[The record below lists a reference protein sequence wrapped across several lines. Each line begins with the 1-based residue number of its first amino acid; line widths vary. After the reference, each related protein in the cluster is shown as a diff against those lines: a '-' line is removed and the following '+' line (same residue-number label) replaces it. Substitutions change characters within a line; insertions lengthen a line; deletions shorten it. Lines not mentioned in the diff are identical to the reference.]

1 MLLYLKFVKIYRLI
15 VFENKRTNF
24 WRFFLLMA
32 IDFSKYIA
40 SVQDFPN
47 KGIVFRDITPILQNG
62 ELYRAAT
69 HELAEY
75 AKSRNADVIVGPEAR
90 GFIVGCPVATEL
102 GLGFVPARKP
112 HKLPREVERAS
123 YDLEYGSNSLEM
135 HKDAIKPGQR
145 VVLCDDLMATAGT
158 LRASKEL
165 IENLGGKLVGAA
177 FYIELPDLKGREKL
191 PDVDIYSLVKYHGA

>member
-1 MLLYLKFVKIYRLI
+1 M
-15 VFENKRTNF
+15 
-24 WRFFLLMA
+24 
-32 IDFSKYIA
+32 SKNLADYIR
-40 SVQDFPN
+40 SVPDFP
-47 KGIVFRDITPILQNG
+47 KPGIVFRDITPILQNG

-123 YDLEYGSNSLEM
+123 YDLEYGSNSLE
-135 HKDAIKPGQR
+135 I
-145 VVLCDDLMATAGT
+145 
-158 LRASKEL
+158 ASSGICAPVFSIVKL
-165 IENLGGKLVGAA
+165 DFSFSFHNLT
-177 FYIELPDLKGREKL
+177 I
-191 PDVDIYSLVKYHGA
+191 I